1 MKRIP
6 RGWSRRAIQEIPRS
20 VNRGM
25 ATIQGTLWR
34 DKKVVGYLHTHKVEP
49 TTESTK
55 VRRYS
60 KSDREHSEINAPP
73 VSSDYSKYMNGVDR
87 MDRDNADWSVSI
99 RTDRW
104 YLRIFFWLLDCVVFG
119 TYLVATNLGDE
130 EWNKNYKEK
139 YNGRRRFQVDLAMAL
154 FEEGL
159 TRDWN
164 GDLKDDNGRP
174 KWCRQRGFIPCNCG
188 VCFFCKHGHTAG
200 VGHGI
205 KTARPE
211 VMQCVG
217 NERKTFKAH
226 PQTCAVCYKKER
238 VGKKRKAREV
248 EKNASRTRMG
258 CPVCNTV
265 VCKSCWKEFVEVK
278 HDLNKLVVN

>member
-1 MKRIP
+1 
-6 RGWSRRAIQEIPRS
+6 
-20 VNRGM
+20 
-25 ATIQGTLWR
+25 
-34 DKKVVGYLHTHKVEP
+34 
-49 TTESTK
+49 
-55 VRRYS
+55 
-60 KSDREHSEINAPP
+60 
-73 VSSDYSKYMNGVDR
+73 

-164 GDLKDDNGRP
+164 GDLKDDEGRP
-174 KWCRQRGFIPCNCG
+174 KWCRQRGFLPCSCG
-188 VCFFCKHGHTAG
+188 VCFFCKHEHTAG

-205 KTARPE
+205 KAARPE
-211 VMQCVG
+211 VMVCAD
-217 NERKTFKAH
+217 KWKSFKKYS
-226 PQTCAVCYKKER
+226 QSCAVCRKKMR
-238 VGKKRKAREV
+238 KAGDKRKAGEIT
-248 EKNASRTRMG
+248 KATKSSIGG

-265 VCKSCWKEFVEVK
+265 VCKSCWECFQEAG
-278 HDLNKLVVN
+278 HDLEKV